1 MSLSLGRG
9 EGLPLADQAV
19 LSIQSQVAA
28 GHVGNSAATLPL
40 QRLGFEVIAINT
52 VQLAHHPGHGSWHG
66 HKVEP
71 QRIAQIL
78 DGVVRRGALG
88 RCGAMLSGYLGDAA
102 VGGIVLDARAALR
115 AARPDALYLCDPV
128 IGDDGPGVF
137 VSAGIPELMRDRLV
151 PAADIVTPNRFELAF
166 LAAQPV
172 TTLVEARR
180 ATARLRANGPRLV
193 VATGLSLGDD
203 PGLAVLADGAEGAWL
218 VATPRLA
225 IAPGGTGDVFSA
237 LFLGHYLRAAD
248 VGLALERAVSATFD
262 LVERT
267 QASGADELRLV
278 AAQDDFDPATPR
290 FRAQRLD

>member
-1 MSLSLGRG
+1 MTAARVSGD
-9 EGLPLADQAV
+9 AAV
-19 LSIQSQVAA
+19 LSIQSQVAY

-40 QRLGFEVIAINT
+40 QRLGFEVIAVNT

-66 HKVEP
+66 YKVEP
-71 QRIAQIL
+71 ERIAQIL
-78 DGVVRRGALG
+78 EGVARRGALA
-88 RCGAMLSGYLGDAA
+88 RCGAILSGYLGAAA
-102 VGGIVLDARAALR
+102 VADIVRDAVAALR

-137 VSAGIPELMRDRLV
+137 VSAGIPELMRDALV

-172 TTLVEARR
+172 TTLAEARR
-180 ATARLRANGPRLV
+180 ATARLRARGPRLV
-193 VATGLSLGDD
+193 VATGLSLEGE
-203 PGLAVLADGAEGAWL
+203 PGLSVLADEAEGAWL
-218 VATPRLA
+218 ITTPRLPVT
-225 IAPGGTGDVFSA
+225 PGGTGDAFSA

-248 VGLALERAVSATFD
+248 TRQALERAVSAMFG

-267 QASGADELRLV
+267 QASGADELCLV
-278 AAQDDFDPATPR
+278 AAQDGFDPATPR

>member
-1 MSLSLGRG
+1 VTAARVSGD
-9 EGLPLADQAV
+9 AAV
-19 LSIQSQVAA
+19 LSIQSQVAY

-40 QRLGFEVIAINT
+40 QRLGFEVIAVNT

-66 HKVEP
+66 YKVEP
-71 QRIAQIL
+71 ERIAQIL
-78 DGVVRRGALG
+78 EGVARRGALA
-88 RCGAMLSGYLGDAA
+88 RCGAILSGYLGAAA
-102 VGGIVLDARAALR
+102 VADIVRDAVAALR

-137 VSAGIPELMRDRLV
+137 VSAGIPELMRDALV

-172 TTLVEARR
+172 TTLAEARR
-180 ATARLRANGPRLV
+180 ATARLRARGPRLV
-193 VATGLSLGDD
+193 VATGLSLEGE
-203 PGLAVLADGAEGAWL
+203 PGLSVLADEAEGAWL
-218 VATPRLA
+218 ITTPRLPV
-225 IAPGGTGDVFSA
+225 APGGTGDAFSA

-248 VGLALERAVSATFD
+248 TRQALERAVSAMFE

-267 QASGADELRLV
+267 QASGADELCLV
-278 AAQDDFDPATPR
+278 AAQDGFDPATPR